1 MSSDKEKFDRM
12 LMSILVQKKGSIPD
26 FMDVIIDF
34 IKRRTEFGL
43 AEPQQ
48 AKSMILNVLQKY
60 STVKNEP
67 ITELDFP
74 SEDTQKLF
82 ENRKNA
88 NVSVKIK
95 EEQAGFSTMRPP
107 NSPQRCGSL
116 DIVPPIQNTQYPI
129 SPLSARVRLLAKRKL
144 FEEKK
149 LPDDKCKK
157 SEKSKDK
164 ERCPIC
170 QLEYPA
176 ETLPSHGPQCA
187 SEMFDLA
194 NNQ

>member
-12 LMSILVQKKGSIPD
+12 LMSILVQKKASIPD

-34 IKRRTEFGL
+34 MKRRTEFGL

-48 AKSMILNVLQKY
+48 AKSMILDVLQKS

-67 ITELDFP
+67 INEFDFP
-74 SEDTQKLF
+74 REDTQELF
-82 ENRKNA
+82 ENNRKNA
-88 NVSVKIK
+88 NISVKIK
-95 EEQAGFSTMRPP
+95 EEQAGFSTMPPP
-107 NSPQRCGSL
+107 NSPQRCGSP

-144 FEEKK
+144 FEENK
-149 LPDDKCKK
+149 LPDNKCKK

-164 ERCPIC
+164 S
-170 QLEYPA
+170 A
-176 ETLPSHGPQCA
+176 
-187 SEMFDLA
+187 
-194 NNQ
+194 